1 MNKRTTVATTVTATK
16 TFSGAIKQDSEPSQC
31 KSQIHDMIQKYR
43 IYEESVKCM
52 LPQKK
57 KNKYRAIQYILN

>member
-31 KSQIHDMIQKYR
+31 KSQIHDMIKSIGYTRNQ
-43 IYEESVKCM
+43 
-52 LPQKK
+52 
-57 KNKYRAIQYILN
+57 